1 LVRLILSIAILIAFF
16 SGIYVIY
23 VLYGTY
29 FHFYDKEYNR
39 YLKKYKDRT
48 TSGDN
53 DYIRGKYLNKLGRK
67 AYITIRFFKLFSN
80 IEDKFSNGGLI
91 VLLIPLVSF
100 IILLLWLLIDF
111 IPNTSVLYKII
122 ISLINSLPFEMGI
135 KLKVFL
141 KDHQE
146 FIVIILG
153 AINAIITAM
162 LTLMTTL
169 YTFAYRE
176 RKTNSISLNTLSRNK
191 WFFVSISF
199 IVFTLIF
206 SWLTVKF
213 LSKEELFETPQSS
226 IRFLILIVLLLISTV
241 IIAEEI
247 KRFYNS
253 LDLKFTTKE
262 MLSDLKSLIYLNA
275 IAHKNITDYKQIG
288 LYIESFYQCL
298 TLSYEK
304 NIYELYTQ
312 HFEEWATLIEN
323 IKIGEKDKDI
333 DFYPRTIFEVLHTK
347 NEEDF
352 SVLYELI
359 IKCHVEL
366 IITVMN
372 SNRLLDLQRVSDCF
386 YKLMPYDHFP
396 KLKETY
402 LKHLH
407 ELMIFTIENHPER
420 ISIIIKYLED
430 YAGSEIQVNSEK
442 NSSLSVYKSL
452 VIKSSE
458 NNSVKDLSPIA
469 YSMIKTIRKKRNN
482 LEYKINNI
490 TISMKVNS
498 DQHYKAALYNLLQ
511 ACLKSI
517 ELSHYQC
524 TGFLVKMMVT
534 VFDDINLFKEVL
546 ETFVSDKNNKG
557 ENNPYIYRP
566 QSEYKFEFEIKPNFN
581 PNTFD
586 YCCDKLLILLNAQRK
601 YAVEYELP
609 FLENQPDKAAK
620 FILEPESDSFISHKR
635 EKYYLYLFTKIY
647 KAKDKYGLLFL
658 SNLDFMKNLLKE
670 ILESKKMDT
679 SFADRW
685 ESEIKNDGKIT
696 ETQQIISV

>member
-1 LVRLILSIAILIAFF
+1 
-16 SGIYVIY
+16 
-23 VLYGTY
+23 
-29 FHFYDKEYNR
+29 
-39 YLKKYKDRT
+39 
-48 TSGDN
+48 
-53 DYIRGKYLNKLGRK
+53 
-67 AYITIRFFKLFSN
+67 
-80 IEDKFSNGGLI
+80 
-91 VLLIPLVSF
+91 
-100 IILLLWLLIDF
+100 
-111 IPNTSVLYKII
+111 
-122 ISLINSLPFEMGI
+122 
-135 KLKVFL
+135 
-141 KDHQE
+141 
-146 FIVIILG
+146 
-153 AINAIITAM
+153 
-162 LTLMTTL
+162 
-169 YTFAYRE
+169 
-176 RKTNSISLNTLSRNK
+176 
-191 WFFVSISF
+191 
-199 IVFTLIF
+199 
-206 SWLTVKF
+206 
-213 LSKEELFETPQSS
+213 
-226 IRFLILIVLLLISTV
+226 
-241 IIAEEI
+241 
-247 KRFYNS
+247 
-253 LDLKFTTKE
+253 
-262 MLSDLKSLIYLNA
+262 
-275 IAHKNITDYKQIG
+275 
-288 LYIESFYQCL
+288 
-298 TLSYEK
+298 
-304 NIYELYTQ
+304 
-312 HFEEWATLIEN
+312 
-323 IKIGEKDKDI
+323 
-333 DFYPRTIFEVLHTK
+333 
-347 NEEDF
+347 
-352 SVLYELI
+352 
-359 IKCHVEL
+359 
-366 IITVMN
+366 
-372 SNRLLDLQRVSDCF
+372 
-386 YKLMPYDHFP
+386 
-396 KLKETY
+396 
-402 LKHLH
+402 
-407 ELMIFTIENHPER
+407 
-420 ISIIIKYLED
+420 
-430 YAGSEIQVNSEK
+430 
-442 NSSLSVYKSL
+442 L